1 MERDEVLRRLRE
13 LCARVL
19 SVPEETVVPQARLVA
34 DLEADS
40 LDFAELEAAVHEVFG
55 VAMDENDVMERAVT
69 VADIADL
76 VLAGHA
82 AGPVAEVSG

>member
-19 SVPEETVVPQARLVA
+19 SVPEEAVVPRARLVA

-40 LDFAELEAAVHEVFG
+40 LDFAELGAAVHEVFG
-55 VAMDENDVMERAVT
+55 VAMDEDDVMERAVT

-76 VLAGHA
+76 VLAGQA